1 MRLIVGLGNPGRKY
15 RNTPHNAGYQAVE
28 ELASRAGLK
37 WRQARKIDTEFA
49 EGLIAGA
56 DCLLLKPT
64 TFMNLSGE
72 AVAPLVRGEN
82 VRIETDLLVILDDAA
97 LSLGRLRLR
106 ASGSSGG
113 HRGLESII
121 QHLGCREFPRLRC
134 GVGPE
139 ETGTDGVPGE
149 DLAGYVL
156 AQWPRSLRNK
166 VQGMA
171 DRAADIAER
180 WLVEPIGD
188 LMTACNRKSA
198 ED

>member
-1 MRLIVGLGNPGRKY
+1 MKLIVGLGNPGRKY
-15 RNTPHNAGYQAVE
+15 QNTPHNAGYQAVE
-28 ELASRAGLK
+28 EVAFRAGLK

-82 VRIETDLLVILDDAA
+82 VRIETDLLVILDDVA
-97 LSLGRLRLR
+97 LALRRLRLR

-139 ETGTDGVPGE
+139 ETGPDGVPGE

-156 AQWPRSLRNK
+156 AKWPRSLRDK
-166 VQGMA
+166 VQGMT

-188 LMTACNRKSA
+188 LMTACNRK
-198 ED
+198 E

>member
-1 MRLIVGLGNPGRKY
+1 MKLIVGLGNPGRKY

-28 ELASRAGLK
+28 EVASRAGLK

-82 VRIETDLLVILDDAA
+82 VRIETDLLVILDDVA
-97 LSLGRLRLR
+97 LPLGRLRLR

-121 QHLGCREFPRLRC
+121 QHLGSREFPRLRC

-139 ETGTDGVPGE
+139 ETGRDGVPGE
-149 DLAGYVL
+149 DLVGYVL
-156 AQWPRSLRNK
+156 AQWPRSLRDK
-166 VQGMA
+166 AQGMA
-171 DRAADIAER
+171 DRAADITER